1 MNMRSTSRSLTF
13 AVAATFAVVGSS
25 ASLAAQEIT
34 SVGVLPGGTFSQCSA
49 VSADGEV
56 VVGISFGEFMVS
68 PDRSFRIVGNG
79 LPQDIGALPGA
90 TDIWASS
97 ISGDG
102 STIVGLAFSPNG
114 LRAFRL
120 KNGTFTDLGVLPGAP
135 YGSEGYGVSHNGA
148 VVVGTSSSAVADW
161 RAFRWTQQ
169 TGMVDLGALPGDV
182 YSFGSATSAS
192 GNVVVGTSGGPNG
205 ERAFR
210 WTTNQGMR
218 ALDSLD
224 PTFGSGGFTVSPNGT
239 WTAGY
244 SGSSAVRWNAAGHV
258 RDLGV
263 LPGGSFSAAY
273 AISGNG
279 QVVGGTSDDASM
291 NSRAVLWT
299 PLLGMV
305 DANELLPA
313 LGVDLSGWS
322 LSYVTG
328 MSPDGRTLV
337 GLGEF
342 EGEGRGFIA
351 RVGHPG
357 PGGLFWLLATW
368 FDEHCN

>member
-13 AVAATFAVVGSS
+13 AVATLVGST

-34 SVGVLPGGTFSQCSA
+34 SVGVLSGGTFSQCSA

-56 VVGISFGEFMVS
+56 VVGISFGQFQVS
-68 PDRSFRIVGNG
+68 PDRSFQIVGDG

-97 ISGDG
+97 LSGDG
-102 STIVGLAFSPNG
+102 STVIGLAFTPNG
-114 LRAFRL
+114 VRAFRL
-120 KNGTFTDLGVLPGAP
+120 KNGAFLDLGVLPGAP
-135 YGSEGYGVSHNGA
+135 FGAEAYGVSHNGA
-148 VVVGTSSSAVADW
+148 VVVGTSSSPVADW

-182 YSFGSATSAS
+182 YSFGSATSAN

-224 PTFGSGGFTVSPNGT
+224 PTLGSGGFVVSPNGT

-258 RDLGV
+258 RDLGM

-279 QVVGGTSDDASM
+279 QVVGGVSDDITM
-291 NSRAVLWT
+291 NSRAALWT

-313 LGVDLSGWS
+313 LGVDLTGWT

-342 EGEGRGFIA
+342 EGQGRGFIV

-357 PGGLFWLLATW
+357 PGGLFWLLARL
-368 FDEHCN
+368 FHEQCN